1 MASVFKLQQTYAKG
15 GERISGEVFDIF
27 NDYLKTEASTTA
39 AQVAV
44 AVSKLVP
51 SPTDGSKK
59 LEDGFFFSFWKDVI
73 RVAEQIPHDH
83 PAMDK
88 VVKFMREL
96 TLLPDTGLQVW
107 ENRLWTDLP
116 VLGAVFRE
124 HLNGPKTSKR
134 EEEQAQID
142 KEWVRFHAFSAKL
155 IGAGVINYI
164 NQVIWMLRTALEEDS
179 GAKAPSARD
188 RDLATAAV
196 YIEYAGPLLAE
207 SVIRTPSPTLSQEDE
222 RLLRG
227 GSLYASGGGKAGL
240 RSDRWLFWLKRFREE
255 AEKVTSDEARSLAL
269 RSSRLMEIWV
279 EKRLTPK
286 A

>member
-1 MASVFKLQQTYAKG
+1 MQCNAVFKD
-15 GERISGEVFDIF
+15 IS
-27 NDYLKTEASTTA
+27 LT
-39 AQVAV
+39 Q
-44 AVSKLVP
+44 
-51 SPTDGSKK
+51 
-59 LEDGFFFSFWKDVI
+59 SF
-73 RVAEQIPHDH
+73 
-83 PAMDK
+83 K
-88 VVKFMREL
+88 V
-96 TLLPDTGLQVW
+96 
-107 ENRLWTDLP
+107 RLWADLP

-124 HLNGPKTSKR
+124 HLNGPKTSKQ
-134 EEEQAQID
+134 EEEQAEID

-155 IGAGVINYI
+155 IGAGVVNYT

-179 GAKAPSARD
+179 GTKAPSARD
-188 RDLATAAV
+188 RDLITAAV

-227 GSLYASGGGKAGL
+227 GSLYAAGGGKAGL

-255 AEKVTSDEARSLAL
+255 AEKATSDEARSLAF

-279 EKRLTPK
+279 EKRLKPK